1 MFDVK
6 LYLYINNSKTANFF
20 LPFLTFFWYKS
31 QLMYKKKVVLM
42 VDSSKVDVALI
53 ITSQRKK
60 QKSLSLLYL
69 SAFEVLLQEHL
80 LFCHY
85 HLESNV
91 WWWVEYNIYIYIYM
105 LMVMVSLSLDD

>member
-6 LYLYINNSKTANFF
+6 RYLYINNSKTGNFF

-53 ITSQRKK
+53 ITSHVTKK
-60 QKSLSLLYL
+60 TKILIIII
-69 SAFEVLLQEHL
+69 FIC
-80 LFCHY
+80 F
-85 HLESNV
+85 
-91 WWWVEYNIYIYIYM
+91 
-105 LMVMVSLSLDD
+105 

>member
-1 MFDVK
+1 
-6 LYLYINNSKTANFF
+6 
-20 LPFLTFFWYKS
+20 
-31 QLMYKKKVVLM
+31 MYKKKVVLM

-53 ITSQRKK
+53 ITSHVTKK

-91 WWWVEYNIYIYIYM
+91 WWWVE
-105 LMVMVSLSLDD
+105 

>member
-53 ITSQRKK
+53 ITSHVTKK
-60 QKSLSLLYL
+60 TKILIIII
-69 SAFEVLLQEHL
+69 FIC
-80 LFCHY
+80 F
-85 HLESNV
+85 
-91 WWWVEYNIYIYIYM
+91 
-105 LMVMVSLSLDD
+105 

>member
-31 QLMYKKKVVLM
+31 QLIYKKKVVLM

-53 ITSQRKK
+53 ITSHVTKK
-60 QKSLSLLYL
+60 TKILIIII
-69 SAFEVLLQEHL
+69 FIC
-80 LFCHY
+80 F
-85 HLESNV
+85 
-91 WWWVEYNIYIYIYM
+91 
-105 LMVMVSLSLDD
+105 

>member
-53 ITSQRKK
+53 ISSKVDVALIITSHVTKK
-60 QKSLSLLYL
+60 TKILIIII
-69 SAFEVLLQEHL
+69 FIC
-80 LFCHY
+80 F
-85 HLESNV
+85 
-91 WWWVEYNIYIYIYM
+91 
-105 LMVMVSLSLDD
+105 

>member
-20 LPFLTFFWYKS
+20 LPILTFFWYKS

-53 ITSQRKK
+53 ITSHVTKK
-60 QKSLSLLYL
+60 TKILIIII
-69 SAFEVLLQEHL
+69 FIC
-80 LFCHY
+80 F
-85 HLESNV
+85 
-91 WWWVEYNIYIYIYM
+91 
-105 LMVMVSLSLDD
+105 